1 MQGAQVPSLVRELD
15 LRCHNWVSMLQL
27 EIPHTAIKTQ
37 PGTYLVDKSSL
48 ANVGNL
54 GSIPGPGRFH
64 MQQMQLILCTTTIEP
79 SSRARGATV
88 RENTTM
94 ESSRTITEYLCS
106 PQLEKANAKQGRSS
120 TAINNK
126 QKDHLK
132 KIKKC
137 VCVCYLLSHV
147 WLCNLMDCSPSGS
160 SVHGLLQGRILEWI
174 AIPFSRGSSQPRD
187 WTSVS
192 CIAGRFFTD

>member
-1 MQGAQVPSLVRELD
+1 
-15 LRCHNWVSMLQL
+15 MLQL

-64 MQQMQLILCTTTIEP
+64 MQQMQLIPCTTTIEP

-94 ESSRTITEYLCS
+94 ESSRTITEYLS
-106 PQLEKANAKQGRSS
+106 SLQLGKDNAKQGRSS

-137 VCVCYLLSHV
+137 VCVCVICSVVSDSATSWIVAHQALLS
-147 WLCNLMDCSPSGS
+147 MD
-160 SVHGLLQGRILEWI
+160 
-174 AIPFSRGSSQPRD
+174 FSREEYWSGLPFPSPGDLPNPGTEPQSPALQADSLLTKPPK
-187 WTSVS
+187 
-192 CIAGRFFTD
+192 

>member
-1 MQGAQVPSLVRELD
+1 MFVFPGGLD
-15 LRCHNWVSMLQL
+15 GKASVYNAGDL
-27 EIPHTAIKTQ
+27 
-37 PGTYLVDKSSL
+37 SSIT
-48 ANVGNL
+48 
-54 GSIPGPGRFH
+54 GSGRFH
-64 MQQMQLILCTTTIEP
+64 MQQMQLIPCTTTIEP

-94 ESSRTITEYLCS
+94 ESSRTITEYLS
-106 PQLEKANAKQGRSS
+106 SLQLGKANAKQGRSS

-137 VCVCYLLSHV
+137 VCVCYLLSRV

-174 AIPFSRGSSQPRD
+174 AIPFSRGSSQPSDR
-187 WTSVS
+187 TRVS
-192 CIAGRFFTD
+192 YMIDLLLFNERCLALKLTIIYYIWASPVAHW